1 MELNMNRQIPIDLRL
16 ARHGAILL
24 FLGMLTGF
32 VIGSSHNPK
41 TANGA
46 HLTGLIGGYG
56 LIALGLLWPRLKL
69 GRVWSGVG
77 AWVTAVSL
85 YLNWIGLFVLAE
97 FGSGPNAANAP
108 HLGSAALWDRTGGL
122 ILMVAVILSLVSGV
136 LVLVG
141 LRNLATPVSRSTDDE
156 AMGDEVIARI
166 GELHRG

>member
-1 MELNMNRQIPIDLRL
+1 MNRQLPIDLRL

-32 VIGSSHNPK
+32 VIGNSHNPK

-56 LIALGLLWPRLKL
+56 LITLGLLWPKLNL
-69 GRVWSGVG
+69 GRFWSGVG

-97 FGSGPNAANAP
+97 FGGGPNATKAP
-108 HLGSAALWDRTGGL
+108 HLGPEALWDRSGGI
-122 ILMVAVILSLVSGV
+122 ILMLAVVLSLASGIV
-136 LVLVG
+136 VLVG
-141 LRNLATPVSRSTDDE
+141 LRKLTSPVLNPT
-156 AMGDEVIARI
+156 GDEVIARR
-166 GELHRG
+166 GELQRG